1 QVQHVLQWILKRFT
15 NERLDIIESFLSILS
30 RYNDRFQLEI
40 IINNFNTIESIIEL
54 ALKNFQWP
62 QHTVQ
67 IIVNYGLFLL
77 QRVEYHPNKEQRE

>member
-1 QVQHVLQWILKRFT
+1 YQHTGLYSIRKRRKWLVDIGL
-15 NERLDIIESFLSILS
+15 NECIEK
-30 RYNDRFQLEI
+30 E
-40 IINNFNTIESIIEL
+40 
-54 ALKNFQWP
+54 NFQWP

>member
-1 QVQHVLQWILKRFT
+1 MQVNWILQDFKSF
-15 NERLDIIESFLSILS
+15 DIIESFLSILS